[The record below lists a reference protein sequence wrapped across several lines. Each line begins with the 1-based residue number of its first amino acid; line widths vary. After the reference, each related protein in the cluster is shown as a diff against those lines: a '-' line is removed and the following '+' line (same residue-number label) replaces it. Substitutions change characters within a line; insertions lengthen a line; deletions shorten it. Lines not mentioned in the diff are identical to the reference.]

1 MELREIR
8 EQGHP
13 PAPPISLVPLLTL
26 FSGLLGLGVAFWGL
40 FHDVGFIA
48 QPFYAFAWWST
59 ILTLDGLTAL
69 RRKSSILTSRREL
82 LLPLLVWSVTFWFL
96 FELLNLRF
104 QNWYYVGVFAGE
116 TGADLVKGALFGT
129 VAFATVFLGM
139 FETFDALGG
148 RRIDSRPRPLPRWLP
163 NTIQAVG
170 ALMIALAILF
180 PRYLAPLVWGSVT
193 FLLDP
198 VNYRRGARSL
208 LADLEAGS
216 FRTIARLLLAGLVC
230 GLLWESF
237 NYFAP
242 QKWIYTVR
250 GLEALKLFEMPLLG
264 FLGFPALA
272 LDAFSFFAFVSH
284 GLHGNRTWENPE
296 DVSQKLELRKALSAP
311 AFTATLPLHFGLWA
325 AVSFFTQFV
334 NVGSVELELRD
345 LRTLS
350 PESALELEP
359 RGIARPLQL
368 LRAIE
373 DPERRESLGLADDD
387 LRAVETEIRFLTLK
401 GIGWHHGELLRQAG
415 IESVDEL
422 ALADPDELYRTI
434 ERARGAARFPALR
447 PEMVRVWV
455 DAARSRNPR

>member
-1 MELREIR
+1 M
-8 EQGHP
+8 
-13 PAPPISLVPLLTL
+13 
-26 FSGLLGLGVAFWGL
+26 
-40 FHDVGFIA
+40 FHDIGFLA

-59 ILTLDGLTAL
+59 ILILDGLTAM

-82 LLPLLVWSVTFWFL
+82 LFPLLVWSVTFWFL

-104 QNWYYVGVFAGE
+104 QNWYYVGVFAAE
-116 TGADLVKGALFGT
+116 SAVDLVKGSLFGI
-129 VAFATVFLGM
+129 VSFATVFLGM

-148 RRIDSRPRPLPRWLP
+148 RRIDARPRRLPEWLP
-163 NTIQAVG
+163 HSIQCLG
-170 ALMIALAILF
+170 ALMVALALLF
-180 PRYLAPLVWGSVT
+180 PYYLAPLVWGSVT
-193 FLLDP
+193 LLLDS

-216 FRTIARLLLAGLVC
+216 FRTIARLLFAGLVC

-237 NYFAP
+237 NYLAP

-250 GLEALKLFEMPLLG
+250 GLEELKLFEMPLLG

-272 LDAFSFFAFVSH
+272 LDAFSFFAFVSS

-296 DVSQKLELRKALSAP
+296 DVLQKLEPQRALSTR
-311 AFTATLPLHFGLWA
+311 AFAATLPLHLGLWA
-325 AVSFFTQFV
+325 AVSFFIQFV

-350 PESALELEP
+350 PESVLELEE
-359 RGIARPLQL
+359 RGVARPLQL

-373 DPERRESLGLADDD
+373 DPERRELGLPAAD
-387 LRAVETEIRFLTLK
+387 LPAIEAEIRLFTLK
-401 GIGWHHGELLRQAG
+401 GIGRHHGELLLQAG
-415 IESVDEL
+415 IGSVDDL
-422 ALADPDELYRTI
+422 ALADPDELYRTL
-434 ERARGAARFPALR
+434 ERARGEATFPALR

-455 DAARSRNPR
+455 DAARARKPR

>member
-1 MELREIR
+1 MGIQEVRGQNHLLI
-8 EQGHP
+8 
-13 PAPPISLVPLLTL
+13 PLLTL
-26 FSGLLGLGVAFWGL
+26 SSGLLGLGAAFWGL
-40 FHDVGFIA
+40 FHDVGLIA

-82 LLPLLVWSVTFWFL
+82 LFPLLVWSVTFWFL

-116 TGADLVKGALFGT
+116 SGAELVKGSLFGI
-129 VAFATVFLGM
+129 VSFATVFLGM

-148 RRIDSRPRPLPRWLP
+148 RRIASRPRPLPRWLP
-163 NTIQAVG
+163 CSIQVIG
-170 ALMIALAILF
+170 ALMVTLAILF

-216 FRTIARLLLAGLVC
+216 LRTVARLLLAGLVC

-250 GLEALKLFEMPLLG
+250 GLEELKLFEMPLLG

-296 DVSQKLELRKALSAP
+296 DVLQKLEPRKALSAP
-311 AFTATLPLHFGLWA
+311 AFAATLPLHLALWA
-325 AVSFFTQFV
+325 AVSFFIQFV

-350 PESALELEP
+350 PESVPELEQ

-373 DPERRESLGLADDD
+373 DPERWERLGLPVAD
-387 LRAVETEIRFLTLK
+387 LQAVEAEIRLLTLK
-401 GIGWHHGELLRQAG
+401 GIGWHHGELLRWAG

-422 ALADPDELYRTI
+422 ALTDPDELYRTI
-434 ERARGAARFPALR
+434 ERERGAATFPALR

-455 DAARSRNPR
+455 DAARARKRR

>member
-1 MELREIR
+1 METREIR
-8 EQGHP
+8 ERGHP
-13 PAPPISLVPLLTL
+13 SVAPTSHIPLIAL
-26 FSGLLGLGVAFWGL
+26 FAGLLGLAVAFWGL

-59 ILTLDGLTAL
+59 ILTLDGLTAM

-82 LLPLLVWSVTFWFL
+82 LFPLLMWSVTFWFF

-104 QNWYYVGVFAGE
+104 QNWYYVGVFAAESGV
-116 TGADLVKGALFGT
+116 DLVKGSLFGI
-129 VAFATVFLGM
+129 VSFATVFLGM

-148 RRIDSRPRPLPRWLP
+148 PRIVSGPRKLPEWLP
-163 NTIQAVG
+163 HSIQFIG
-170 ALMIALAILF
+170 ALMVALALLF
-180 PRYLAPLVWGSVT
+180 PYYLAPLVWGSVT

-208 LADLEAGS
+208 LADLQAGS
-216 FRTIARLLLAGLVC
+216 FRTVARLLLAGLFC

-237 NYFAP
+237 NYLAP

-250 GLEALKLFEMPLLG
+250 GLEELKLFEMPLLG

-296 DVSQKLELRKALSAP
+296 DVLQKLQPRKALSVS
-311 AFTATLPLHFGLWA
+311 AFTATLPLHLALWV
-325 AVSFFTQFV
+325 AVSFFMQFV

-350 PESALELEP
+350 PESVPELE
-359 RGIARPLQL
+359 RGGIARPLQL

-373 DPERRESLGLADDD
+373 DPERRERLGPPVVD
-387 LRAVETEIRFLTLK
+387 LGAIEAEIRLYTLK
-401 GIGWHHGELLRQAG
+401 GIGRDHGELLRRAG
-415 IESVDEL
+415 IESVEEL
-422 ALADPDELYRTI
+422 ALAHPDELYRAL
-434 ERARGAARFPALR
+434 ERERGDGTFPALR
-447 PEMVRVWV
+447 REMVRVWV
-455 DAARSRNPR
+455 DAARAETE